1 MDTTES
7 SSDPFETISG
17 FFESGAWDV
26 IVLLLQVFAVA
37 LWAALVFWTY
47 QDARRRIHAPGLIAL
62 STALSLLIPYLGS
75 IIYLIV
81 RPPEYLDEVREREL
95 ELLALEARLGELGD
109 DEGQALVGKLLAREG
124 IPGDQGAG
132 RRALRQA
139 GVALQ
144 DDVRDLDARLS
155 ALEAHAGLNNSG
167 AGVPPDRQGAG
178 LAPGETGRR
187 MRPWRS
193 RPEQDA
199 HD

>member
-1 MDTTES
+1 MDTTG

-17 FFESGAWDV
+17 FFESGAWSLML
-26 IVLLLQVFAVA
+26 LLLQVFAVA

-47 QDARRRIHAPGLIAL
+47 QDARRRIHAPGVIAL
-62 STALSLLIPYLGS
+62 CVALSLVIPYLGS

-95 ELLALEARLGELGD
+95 ELLALEQRLGELGD
-109 DEGQALVGKLLAREG
+109 DEGQAIVGKLLAREG
-124 IPGDQGAG
+124 IAGGDPAAG

-139 GVALQ
+139 GAALQ
-144 DDVRDLDARLS
+144 EDVRDLDERVR
-155 ALEAHAGLNNSG
+155 ALEARLRAPAGES
-167 AGVPPDRQGAG
+167 PRREREGAG
-178 LAPGETGRR
+178 LLSGETGRR
-187 MRPWRS
+187 MRPWRN

>member
-1 MDTTES
+1 MDTDS
-7 SSDPFETISG
+7 SNDPFESISD
-17 FFESGAWDV
+17 FFESGAWDLV
-26 IVLLLQVFAVA
+26 VLLLQVFAVA

-62 STALSLLIPYLGS
+62 SVALSLLLPYLGS

-81 RPPEYLDEVREREL
+81 RPPEFLDEVREREL

-109 DEGQALVGKLLAREG
+109 DEGQALVGRLLAREG
-124 IPGDQGAG
+124 LGGDQGAG

-144 DDVRDLDARLS
+144 EDVRDLDARLRE
-155 ALEAHAGLNNSG
+155 LEAR
-167 AGVPPDRQGAG
+167 AGVASNSSGPRPEPEQAG

-193 RPEQDA
+193 RAPEQDA